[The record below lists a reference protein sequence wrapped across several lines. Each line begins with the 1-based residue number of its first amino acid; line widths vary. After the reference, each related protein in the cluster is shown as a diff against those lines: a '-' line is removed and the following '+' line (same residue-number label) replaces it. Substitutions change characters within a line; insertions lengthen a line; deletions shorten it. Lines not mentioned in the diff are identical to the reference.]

1 MPGSFPPM
9 PSNNPDRADRRA
21 FHRELRSVARVLRL
35 TGLAFALLGIAGLAF
50 GYEARAWWIWP
61 SWASLAIGAALV
73 VAGGVRRVRDG
84 SRAPDQL

>member
-1 MPGSFPPM
+1 MAL
-9 PSNNPDRADRRA
+9 NNPGHRANRRA

-35 TGLAFALLGIAGLAF
+35 TGIAFALLGIAGLVF

-61 SWASLAIGAALV
+61 SWVSLAIGAALV

-84 SRAPDQL
+84 PRAPDQL